1 MRLTLIAALG
11 PGRLIGRDGGLPWRL
26 PADLRR
32 FKERTIG
39 HVVVMGR
46 KTFESIG
53 RPLPRRRNLVLSR
66 DPSFAPEGATVV
78 RSLDEALDAAAD
90 AEEVFVIG
98 GAAVYAEALARAD
111 RLDLTLVEG
120 AFEGDVFFPEF
131 DAADW
136 REVAREAHAS
146 DGENPHPHVFLT
158 LERSPRR

>member
-46 KTFESIG
+46 RTFESIG

-98 GAAVYAEALARAD
+98 GAAVYAEAL
-111 RLDLTLVEG
+111 
-120 AFEGDVFFPEF
+120 
-131 DAADW
+131 
-136 REVAREAHAS
+136 
-146 DGENPHPHVFLT
+146 
-158 LERSPRR
+158 PR